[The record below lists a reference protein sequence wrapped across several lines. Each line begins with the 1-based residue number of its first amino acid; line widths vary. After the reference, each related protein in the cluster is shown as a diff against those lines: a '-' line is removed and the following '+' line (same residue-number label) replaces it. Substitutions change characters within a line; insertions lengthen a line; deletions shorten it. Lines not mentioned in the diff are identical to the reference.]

1 MGMSLVWT
9 FCVGGSR
16 GGVRGAIV
24 VTANHDVVLALP
36 RSDPLGTMDVKKGLL
51 SSIEGHL
58 VVDKG
63 ELSKLWVS
71 PMIAKVGLNRLCVH
85 WP

>member
-1 MGMSLVWT
+1 
-9 FCVGGSR
+9 
-16 GGVRGAIV
+16 
-24 VTANHDVVLALP
+24 
-36 RSDPLGTMDVKKGLL
+36 MDVKKGLL

-63 ELSKLWVS
+63 ELSKLWVR
-71 PMIAKVGLNRLCVH
+71 PMIAKVGLNRLCVY